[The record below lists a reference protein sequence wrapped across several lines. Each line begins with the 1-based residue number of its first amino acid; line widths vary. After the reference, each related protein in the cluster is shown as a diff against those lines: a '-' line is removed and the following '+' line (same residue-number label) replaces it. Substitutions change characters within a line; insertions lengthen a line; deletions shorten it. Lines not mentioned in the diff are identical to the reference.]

1 MTIITRQGG
10 KGHKLATINKSFPS
24 RESYVSTPYLEDPAP
39 PWWVPV
45 FPFRGSAALRPKD

>member
-1 MTIITRQGG
+1 MTIITRQRG

-24 RESYVSTPYLEDPAP
+24 RERYVSTPYLEDPAP